1 MANPFQHI
9 YPSTIRT
16 GEDSLFLNFTCYDY
30 KSEIPGVSNRTIA
43 RRLNDNLG
51 AFINDVGSATSEF
64 VVDVTQNISRF
75 GTDPGR
81 VETFDKNQR
90 LSRKKAGITLEGAIT
105 KNPKG
110 KIGTVSLYLPPKL
123 ESKYSA
129 DWQKMQFG
137 VLGSG
142 FNENGNFDI
151 GGVVGAAAATGGSY
165 LLDLANS
172 FLQNTP
178 QVKDLSLNG
187 LVGATLGISFN
198 DNTLQTFNKMNPRT
212 FEFEYIM
219 IAKSETDVENI
230 KGIIRQFKSSMH
242 PSAISGRTGI
252 FLGYPYIWRITPTG
266 YRNRSATAGIPFL
279 RPDQPD
285 QGFLDFLPKTD
296 LCALVDMKVDYTP
309 DNNISLNTAGFVQ
322 AVRLSL
328 SFTEL
333 STLTREDIDEFNY

>member
-1 MANPFQHI
+1 MANPPFQHI

-30 KSEIPGVSNRTIA
+30 KSKIPGVSNRTIS
-43 RRLNDNLG
+43 RLLTSGIG
-51 AFINDVGSATSEF
+51 AFIGDVGDAVNEVITNATKDISIFGSDLDRFNENQGF
-64 VVDVTQNISRF
+64 SRQNVK
-75 GTDPGR
+75 D
-81 VETFDKNQR
+81 
-90 LSRKKAGITLEGAIT
+90 TLEGART

-110 KIGTVSLYLPPKL
+110 KKGTVSLYLPPKL

-142 FNENGNFDI
+142 FNENGNFNI

-165 LLDLANS
+165 LLDLAKS
-172 FLQNTP
+172 FLDNTP
-178 QVKDLSLNG
+178 QVENLSLNG

-219 IAKSETDVENI
+219 IAKSETDVENM
-230 KGIIRQFKSSMH
+230 KAIIRQFKRSMH
-242 PSAISGRTGI
+242 PSAINGSTGI

-266 YRNRSATAGIPFL
+266 YKNINTFSNT
-279 RPDQPD
+279 DQKD
-285 QGFLDFLPKTD
+285 QRFLDFLPKTD
-296 LCALVDMKVDYTP
+296 LCALVDMKVDYSP

-333 STLTREDIDEFNY
+333 STLTREDIEEFNY

>member
-9 YPSTIRT
+9 YPSTI
-16 GEDSLFLNFTCYDY
+16 GNGDKSLFLNFTCYDY
-30 KSEIPGVSNRTIA
+30 KANIPGVSSRTVA
-43 RRLNDNLG
+43 RRLSDGIG
-51 AFINDVGSATSEF
+51 AFVSDVSGGIGETIT
-64 VVDVTQNISRF
+64 DITQNISKF
-75 GTDPGR
+75 GSNPGR
-81 VETFDKNQR
+81 LETFENNQN
-90 LSRKKAGITLEGAIT
+90 LSKKRIEETLDERKKR
-105 KNPKG
+105 NPKG
-110 KIGTVSLYLPPKL
+110 KVGTVSLYLPPKL

-165 LLDLANS
+165 LLELANS

-178 QVKDLSLNG
+178 QIEDLSLNG

-212 FEFEYIM
+212 FDFEYIM
-219 IAKSETDVENI
+219 IAKSKDDVDNMKE
-230 KGIIRQFKSSMH
+230 IIRQFKRSMH
-242 PSAISGRTGI
+242 PSAINGKTGI

-266 YRNRSATAGIPFL
+266 YKNINTFSNT
-279 RPDQPD
+279 DQKD